1 MRQRLL
7 MLTMLVA
14 GCGGEIPAPADP
26 PPPPPEALCIG
37 TRDARN
43 QVASD
48 IGRTTDDALAVS
60 AANLVVLLDAG
71 CAVNGLQ

>member
-1 MRQRLL
+1 M
-7 MLTMLVA
+7 MLVA
-14 GCGGEIPAPADP
+14 GCTPEIPTRRDPPP

-60 AANLVVLLDAG
+60 AANLVVLIDAG
-71 CAVNGLQ
+71 CAVSGPQ

>member
-1 MRQRLL
+1 
-7 MLTMLVA
+7 MLTTLVA
-14 GCGGEIPAPADP
+14 GCVSEIPAPAD

-60 AANLVVLLDAG
+60 AANLVVLIDAG
-71 CAVNGLQ
+71 CAVTGPQ

>member
-1 MRQRLL
+1 

-14 GCGGEIPAPADP
+14 GCGAEIPPPAD

-60 AANLVVLLDAG
+60 AANLVVLIDAG
-71 CAVNGLQ
+71 CAVTGPQ